1 MVLKLKKLQL
11 VSIIILFVLNERN
24 RGRIL
29 VVIIKFT
36 LFSPPLYA
44 LLTTTSTP
52 SVSPENYVTHT
63 QTPSP
68 SDCICLAAVEL

>member
-24 RGRIL
+24 RRRIL

-36 LFSPPLYA
+36 LFSPPFML
-44 LLTTTSTP
+44 
-52 SVSPENYVTHT
+52 
-63 QTPSP
+63 
-68 SDCICLAAVEL
+68 C

>member
-11 VSIIILFVLNERN
+11 VSIIILFVLSERN

-36 LFSPPLYA
+36 LFSPPFML
-44 LLTTTSTP
+44 
-52 SVSPENYVTHT
+52 
-63 QTPSP
+63 
-68 SDCICLAAVEL
+68 C

>member
-11 VSIIILFVLNERN
+11 VSIIILFVLNERT

-36 LFSPPLYA
+36 LFSPPFMLCSRR
-44 LLTTTSTP
+44 LVPPPFPPKTM
-52 SVSPENYVTHT
+52 
-63 QTPSP
+63 
-68 SDCICLAAVEL
+68 